1 MPSPPSRDT
10 TAAAPVP
17 VATLL
22 LDLHQIPRAGLAHVL
37 AADARLTPI
46 WEAPT
51 LRDALHAPCPRPRLL
66 VVDMATLAASPVSD
80 GTPTTSPTV
89 GAAFPTDDGPLAPP
103 DRADGRSPSSL
114 MRAIGAL
121 RAAYPDAPLVLLA
134 GIRHDPTLV
143 PLIRAGVDAYLLKV
157 SAAQRLLDA
166 ACVAL
171 DGGFYLDPLVA
182 PRAVATLTHGRRP
195 PPRPPREA
203 LTDRELEVLQVM
215 VLTPHYDEIA
225 RRLFVSEETVRTHV
239 KAVLRKLDDGDR
251 LHAVLTAWRLGLI
264 SLGEPPPRF

>member
-1 MPSPPSRDT
+1 MPFPPPPDT
-10 TAAAPVP
+10 RAATSVP
-17 VATLL
+17 RATLL
-22 LDLHQIPRAGLAHVL
+22 LDLHPAPRAGLARVL
-37 AADARLTPI
+37 ATEATLTPI
-46 WEAPT
+46 LEVST
-51 LRDALHAPCPRPRLL
+51 LADAQRAAAHTRPRLL
-66 VVDMATLAASPVSD
+66 VADMATLAASPT
-80 GTPTTSPTV
+80 G
-89 GAAFPTDDGPLAPP
+89 DGPLAPP
-103 DRADGRSPSSL
+103 DRSGRRAPSPL
-114 MRAIGAL
+114 MAAIGAL
-121 RAAYPDAPLVLLA
+121 RAASPDAPLVLLA

-166 ACVAL
+166 ARVAL

-182 PRAVATLTHGRRP
+182 SRAVATLTHGGP
-195 PPRPPREA
+195 TPPRPPCEA

-264 SLGEPPPRF
+264 SFGEPLPRF

>member
-51 LRDALHAPCPRPRLL
+51 LRDALHAPCLQPRLL
-66 VVDMATLAASPVSD
+66 VVDMATLAASPAS
-80 GTPTTSPTV
+80 
-89 GAAFPTDDGPLAPP
+89 DGPLTPG
-103 DRADGRSPSSL
+103 DKVDGRSPSPL

-166 ACVAL
+166 ARVAL

-182 PRAVATLTHGRRP
+182 SRAVATLTHGRP
-195 PPRPPREA
+195 SLPRPPREA

-225 RRLFVSEETVRTHV
+225 RRLFVSAETVRTHV

>member
-1 MPSPPSRDT
+1 MPSPSPRDT
-10 TAAAPVP
+10 TAAAPVAA
-17 VATLL
+17 ATLL
-22 LDLHQIPRAGLAHVL
+22 LDLHPAPRAGLARVL
-37 AADARLTPI
+37 ATEARLTPI

-51 LRDALHAPCPRPRLL
+51 LRDALRAACPRPRLL
-66 VVDMATLAASPVSD
+66 VVDMATLTASPVSD
-80 GTPTTSPTV
+80 RTPTTSPPV
-89 GAAFPTDDGPLAPP
+89 DAALPTDDGPLAPP
-103 DRADGRSPSSL
+103 DRANGQSPSPL

-166 ACVAL
+166 ARVAL

-182 PRAVATLTHGRRP
+182 PRAVATLTHGRP
-195 PPRPPREA
+195 APPRPPREA

-264 SLGEPPPRF
+264 SLGDPPPRF

>member
-1 MPSPPSRDT
+1 MPSPQPRGLS
-10 TAAAPVP
+10 AAAPVAA
-17 VATLL
+17 ATLL
-22 LDLHQIPRAGLAHVL
+22 LDLHPAPRAGLARVL

-51 LRDALHAPCPRPRLL
+51 LRDALRAPCPRPRLL
-66 VVDMATLAASPVSD
+66 VVDMATLTASPAS
-80 GTPTTSPTV
+80 
-89 GAAFPTDDGPLAPP
+89 DGPLAPP
-103 DRADGRSPSSL
+103 DRADGRSPSPL

-121 RAAYPDAPLVLLA
+121 RAAYPEPPLVLLA
-134 GIRHDPTLV
+134 GIRHDPSLV

-166 ACVAL
+166 ARVAL

-182 PRAVATLTHGRRP
+182 PRAVAMLTHGRP
-195 PPRPPREA
+195 APPRPPREA

-215 VLTPHYDEIA
+215 VLTPLYDEIA